1 VTSSNPAWIRRVEW
15 GAEPVTGPL
24 HGLRF
29 AIKDNIDL
37 IGYPTTAAC
46 PDLATRPAATVSAV
60 AVQRLV
66 DAGAV
71 PAGKTNLDQFA
82 TGLVGTRSPYGACH
96 SAEPTSGS
104 CADRQ
109 RRMRSR
115 RSRAVRRAL
124 TRSSSR
130 PGVSRATGTEQLI
143 ASRAG
148 RR

>member
-1 VTSSNPAWIRRVEW
+1 MTSRSAQLPGSGGQSDPLRQQLPGSCADQGSGAADQESAWIRRVEW
-15 GAEPVTGPL
+15 GAEPVAGPL

-82 TGLVGTRSPYGACH
+82 T
-96 SAEPTSGS
+96 
-104 CADRQ
+104 
-109 RRMRSR
+109 
-115 RSRAVRRAL
+115 
-124 TRSSSR
+124 
-130 PGVSRATGTEQLI
+130 
-143 ASRAG
+143 
-148 RR
+148 